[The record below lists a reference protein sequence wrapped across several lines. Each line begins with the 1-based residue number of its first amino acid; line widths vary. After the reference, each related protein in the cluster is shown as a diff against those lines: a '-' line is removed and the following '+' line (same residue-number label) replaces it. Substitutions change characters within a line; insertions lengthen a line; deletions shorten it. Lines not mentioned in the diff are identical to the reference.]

1 MAARIALAVIVLG
14 GVAVG
19 LAYGW
24 RGLSVYAFFAA
35 IPAVLT
41 FGVGVG
47 GAWLAGA
54 SRGRFDR
61 RRGGGG
67 D

>member
-1 MAARIALAVIVLG
+1 MAARIALAVVMLG
-14 GVAVG
+14 GVVVG
-19 LAYGW
+19 AAYGW
-24 RGLSVYAFFAA
+24 RGLAVYAFLAA
-35 IPAVLT
+35 IPAALT
-41 FGVGVG
+41 FGAAAG
-47 GAWLAGA
+47 GGWLSGA